1 MPDVLHEV
9 TIAAAPDKVYKA
21 LTEQQ
26 GLEAWWTTHAVA
38 EAKVGSTVQ
47 AHFRDGQ
54 IVIKMEVVTL
64 SPAHKVEW
72 MTLQAI
78 PEWRGTQIT
87 WELSPAQNGTKVFFG
102 HRGFAPEVGL
112 LPINAWAFYL
122 TSLKEYLETG
132 KGNPGGYIHDYPE
145 HIWSPARGPL
155 DA

>member
-78 PEWRGTQIT
+78 PEWRRPQTHLERSAPPQR
-87 WELSPAQNGTKVFFG
+87 TK
-102 HRGFAPEVGL
+102 
-112 LPINAWAFYL
+112 NFYCPTL
-122 TSLKEYLETG
+122 V
-132 KGNPGGYIHDYPE
+132 
-145 HIWSPARGPL
+145 
-155 DA
+155 